1 MRAGRWCS
9 SSSTGLEGV
18 NNVFS
23 HVSLILV
30 ATFSIFA
37 KLLLTTLLALVLCT
51 CAPMF
56 LVQNAWVSHF
66 LLTKILEL
74 TLSCVSLATQYNPSM
89 ESPEDIQLMKKS

>member
-1 MRAGRWCS
+1 MPQVI
-9 SSSTGLEGV
+9 LEGV

-30 ATFSIFA
+30 ATFSVFA
-37 KLLLTTLLALVLCT
+37 KLLLTTFLALAHRI

-74 TLSCVSLATQYNPSM
+74 TLSCVSQFTQYSPSM
-89 ESPEDIQLMKKS
+89 ESPRIPNL